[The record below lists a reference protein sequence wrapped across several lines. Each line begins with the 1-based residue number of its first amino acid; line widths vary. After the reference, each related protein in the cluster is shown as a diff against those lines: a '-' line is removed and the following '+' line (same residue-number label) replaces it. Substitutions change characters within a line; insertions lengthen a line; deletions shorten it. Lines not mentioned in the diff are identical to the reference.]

1 MTTKTSE
8 PASQRPVSPTPPSE
22 PPKKPTIR
30 TGVVAFPEQ
39 EKEELGQH
47 PKTEKRSLSSKQ
59 GISRT
64 KSKSEHT
71 IDDEGEDINSTAV
84 IGDAVVDLVTG
95 DDEDEST
102 TFVLCLAAAGVIFSI
117 ISYVYNKDNSDVLTG
132 IYIFMAGYAV
142 LLLRILPFWLTTV
155 GIGGLLASVFAS
167 GNTTLLLWL
176 SLALL
181 GTGLLG
187 YLIRYLVPQSIMRI
201 LKKLSWILMFVGPYL
216 MYTSG
221 ADITGMLCTIVSALW
236 FILFVSRLVIS
247 KGMDKVLDAA
257 ERIST
262 RK

>member
-1 MTTKTSE
+1 MIPKTSE
-8 PASQRPVSPTPPSE
+8 PASQRPVSPSTPSE

-30 TGVVAFPEQ
+30 TGVVAFSEQ

-47 PKTEKRSLSSKQ
+47 PKTKKRSLSSKQ

-71 IDDEGEDINSTAV
+71 IDDEGEEINSTAV

-176 SLALL
+176 SLASL

-187 YLIRYLVPQSIMRI
+187 YLIRYLIPQSIIPQKTI
-201 LKKLSWILMFVGPYL
+201 LDTHVCGTLPHVHLRSGYHRYTLYDCICPVVHPVRLTPRYL
-216 MYTSG
+216 QGDGQGS
-221 ADITGMLCTIVSALW
+221 
-236 FILFVSRLVIS
+236 
-247 KGMDKVLDAA
+247 
-257 ERIST
+257 
-262 RK
+262 

>member
-1 MTTKTSE
+1 M
-8 PASQRPVSPTPPSE
+8 
-22 PPKKPTIR
+22 
-30 TGVVAFPEQ
+30 
-39 EKEELGQH
+39 
-47 PKTEKRSLSSKQ
+47 
-59 GISRT
+59 
-64 KSKSEHT
+64 
-71 IDDEGEDINSTAV
+71 
-84 IGDAVVDLVTG
+84 IGDAVVNLVTD

-167 GNTTLLLWL
+167 GSTLLLWL

-187 YLIRYLVPQSIMRI
+187 YLIRYLIPQSIMRI

-221 ADITGMLCTIVSALW
+221 ADITGILCTIVSALW

>member
-1 MTTKTSE
+1 MSRVSGMSTEKTIQAESYKESGCERESSKPILRKKPAPKESE
-8 PASQRPVSPTPPSE
+8 P
-22 PPKKPTIR
+22 
-30 TGVVAFPEQ
+30 
-39 EKEELGQH
+39 
-47 PKTEKRSLSSKQ
+47 
-59 GISRT
+59 
-64 KSKSEHT
+64 EHT
-71 IDDEGEDINSTAV
+71 IDDEGEDINSAAV

-155 GIGGLLASVFAS
+155 GIAGLLACVFAS
-167 GNTTLLLWL
+167 GSTLLLWL

-187 YLIRYLVPQSIMRI
+187 YLIRYLIPQSIMRI

-221 ADITGMLCTIVSALW
+221 ADITGILCTIVSALW

-247 KGMDKVLDAA
+247 KGMDKVVEAA

>member
-1 MTTKTSE
+1 MSRVSGMSTEKTIQAESYKESGCERESSKPILRKKPAPKESE
-8 PASQRPVSPTPPSE
+8 P
-22 PPKKPTIR
+22 
-30 TGVVAFPEQ
+30 
-39 EKEELGQH
+39 
-47 PKTEKRSLSSKQ
+47 
-59 GISRT
+59 
-64 KSKSEHT
+64 EHT

-84 IGDAVVDLVTG
+84 IGDAVVNLVTG

-155 GIGGLLASVFAS
+155 GIGGLLACVFAS
-167 GNTTLLLWL
+167 GFTLVLWL

-221 ADITGMLCTIVSALW
+221 ADITGILCAIVSALW